1 MKAWQHGLVSDGEL
15 EWEKRCLQL
24 AQYIQQ
30 QGDAHIG
37 YRDGEGADLA
47 RWAKKQR
54 YAHHCN
60 TLEPARYK
68 LMASG
73 VSCLMITVAAVKVFV
88 ISLQKL
94 CLQQDWTRLL
104 CLPSHVTRIRCQC
117 FVGRL

>member
-54 YAHHCN
+54 YAHRCN

-73 VSCLMITVAAVKVFV
+73 VSCLMITVAAVKV
-88 ISLQKL
+88 L
-94 CLQQDWTRLL
+94 
-104 CLPSHVTRIRCQC
+104 
-117 FVGRL
+117 